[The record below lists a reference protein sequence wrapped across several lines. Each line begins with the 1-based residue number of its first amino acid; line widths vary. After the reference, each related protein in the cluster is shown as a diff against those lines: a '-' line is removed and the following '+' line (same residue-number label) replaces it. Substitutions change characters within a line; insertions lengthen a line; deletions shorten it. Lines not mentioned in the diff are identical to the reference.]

1 MNIRQYLLFV
11 VLGGIES
18 SFFLIEIL
26 LNCMI
31 KCSIILISK
40 RSSRINMTALD
51 KLKTIRASA
60 GAVLTT
66 GLKDEVIAKFLASD
80 PTLEQAINSAY
91 DNYQDIK
98 SEFPDLL
105 DLDEADQL
113 TQVQQDY
120 INFYSDDA
128 VNPYV
133 SLAGK
138 GAWLITLKGAVIH
151 DNGGYGM
158 LGAGHAPDFV
168 LEAMS
173 RPHVMANIMT
183 PAVPQMK
190 LSQAIKREVGHSQGS
205 CPFDK
210 FLCMNSGSEAVTVAA
225 RISDINAKN
234 MTAAGARHE
243 GKTIKIM
250 SLKGAFHGRTDRP
263 AQYSDSSLPG
273 YRKNCASFQDR
284 DNLITVPI
292 NDVDALKAAFAQV
305 DADNVYVESFF
316 MEPVMGEGNPGM
328 GLSREF
334 YDVARQLTQE
344 RGTLLLI
351 DSIQAGLRAQGCLSI
366 VDYQGFS
373 GITPPDMETYSK
385 ALNAGHYPL
394 SVLAV
399 TASTAKI
406 YVKGVYGNTM
416 TTNPK
421 AMDVA
426 CEVLA
431 RVDDAF
437 RNNILERGKEFVE
450 KLNGLQTKLKGL
462 VTNVQG
468 TGLLFSC
475 ELAPEFKAYGIGSIE
490 EFMRHNGVGVIHGG
504 ENSLRFTPHFAITSA
519 EVDLII
525 DAVEYAILNGPKANA
540 LEKAC

>member
-1 MNIRQYLLFV
+1 
-11 VLGGIES
+11 
-18 SFFLIEIL
+18 
-26 LNCMI
+26 
-31 KCSIILISK
+31 
-40 RSSRINMTALD
+40 MTVLD
-51 KLKTIRASA
+51 KLHAIRASK
-60 GAVLTT
+60 GDVLTQ
-66 GLKDEVIAKFLASD
+66 GLSEDIVNKFLASD
-80 PTLEQAINSAY
+80 QTLTHAIEIAY
-91 DNYQDIK
+91 ENFKTIK
-98 SEFPDLL
+98 SEFPDLV
-105 DLDEADQL
+105 DMDESAQMKE
-113 TQVQQDY
+113 VQKDF

-128 VNPYV
+128 INPYV
-133 SLAGK
+133 SLGGK

-158 LGAGHAPDFV
+158 LGAGHAPDYV
-168 LEAMS
+168 LETMS

-183 PAVPQMK
+183 PSVLQMK
-190 LSQAIKREVGHSQGS
+190 LSQAIKREVGHTQGA

-210 FLCMNSGSEAVTVAA
+210 FLCMNSGSESVTVAA

-234 MTAAGARHE
+234 MTDTGGKHAGKE
-243 GKTIKIM
+243 IKIM
-250 SLKGAFHGRTDRP
+250 ALKGAFHGRTDRP

-273 YRKNCASFQDR
+273 YKKNCASFAGR
-284 DNLITVPI
+284 DNLITIPI
-292 NDVDALKAAFAQV
+292 NDVDALKAAFAKV
-305 DADNVYVESFF
+305 DADNIFIESFF

-334 YDVARQLTQE
+334 YDTARALTKE

-366 VDYQGFS
+366 VDYQGFD
-373 GITPPDMETYSK
+373 GIEAPDMETYSK

-394 SVLAV
+394 SVLAMTQS
-399 TASTAKI
+399 TASI

-416 TTNPK
+416 TANPK

-426 CEVLA
+426 CEVLS

-437 RNNILERGKEFVE
+437 RQNILDRGKEFVDKLIGLKE
-450 KLNGLQTKLKGL
+450 KLNGL

-475 ELAPEFKAYGIGSIE
+475 ELAPQFKAYGTDSIE
-490 EFMRHNGVGVIHGG
+490 EFMRYNGVGVIHGG
-504 ENSLRFTPHFAITSA
+504 ENSLRFTPHFAITSQ

-525 DAVEYAILNGPKANA
+525 DAVEYAVLNGPKIN
-540 LEKAC
+540 K

>member
-1 MNIRQYLLFV
+1 
-11 VLGGIES
+11 
-18 SFFLIEIL
+18 
-26 LNCMI
+26 
-31 KCSIILISK
+31 
-40 RSSRINMTALD
+40 MTVLD
-51 KLKTIRASA
+51 KLQAIRSSQ
-60 GAVLTT
+60 GEVLTT
-66 GLKDEVIAKFLASD
+66 GLKDDVIATFLAND
-80 PTLEQAINSAY
+80 QMLAHAIEIAY
-91 DNYQDIK
+91 ENFKAIK
-98 SEFPDLL
+98 SEFPSLVDM
-105 DLDEADQL
+105 DE
-113 TQVQQDY
+113 TQQILEVQQDFV
-120 INFYSDDA
+120 NFYSTDA
-128 VNPYV
+128 INPYV

-158 LGAGHAPDFV
+158 LGAGHAPEYV
-168 LEAMS
+168 LETMA

-183 PAVPQMK
+183 PSVLQMK
-190 LSQAIKREVGHSQGS
+190 LSIAIKAEVGHSQGA

-234 MTAAGARHE
+234 MTEAG
-243 GKTIKIM
+243 GKHAGKQIKIM
-250 SLKGAFHGRTDRP
+250 ALEGAFHGRTDRP

-273 YRKNCASFQDR
+273 YKKNCASFSKR
-284 DNLITVPI
+284 DNLITIPI
-292 NDVDALKAAFAQV
+292 NDVQALKAAYAKV
-305 DADNVYVESFF
+305 DADNIFVESFF

-334 YDVARQLTQE
+334 YDTARALTKE
-344 RGTLLLI
+344 RGTLLLV

-373 GITPPDMETYSK
+373 GIQAPDMETYSK

-394 SVLAV
+394 SVLAMTPD
-399 TASTAKI
+399 TAAI

-416 TTNPK
+416 TANPK

-426 CEVLA
+426 CEVLS
-431 RVDDAF
+431 RVNDEF
-437 RNNILERGKEFVE
+437 RNNILERGKEFVD
-450 KLNGLQTKLKGL
+450 KLNGLKEKLNGL

-475 ELAPEFKAYGIGSIE
+475 ELAPQFKAYGTNSIE
-490 EFMRHNGVGVIHGG
+490 EFMRYNGVGVIHGG
-504 ENSLRFTPHFAITSA
+504 ENSLRFTPHFSITSA

-525 DAVEYAILNGPKANA
+525 EAVEYAVINGPKANA
-540 LEKAC
+540 MDQAS

>member
-1 MNIRQYLLFV
+1 
-11 VLGGIES
+11 
-18 SFFLIEIL
+18 
-26 LNCMI
+26 
-31 KCSIILISK
+31 
-40 RSSRINMTALD
+40 MTVLD
-51 KLKTIRASA
+51 KLQAIRLSK
-60 GAVLTT
+60 GSVLTT
-66 GLKDEVIAKFLASD
+66 GLTDNVITKFLACDQS
-80 PTLEQAINSAY
+80 LAIAIETAY
-91 DNYQDIK
+91 ENFKVIK
-98 SEFPDLL
+98 AEFPDLI
-105 DLDEADQL
+105 DMDEVDQM
-113 TQVQQDY
+113 QEVQQDF

-158 LGAGHAPDFV
+158 LGAGHAPDYV
-168 LEAMS
+168 LETMA

-183 PAVPQMK
+183 ASVSQYK
-190 LSQAIKREVGHSQGS
+190 LSKAIKREVGHTQGS

-234 MTAAGARHE
+234 MTDEGGRHAG
-243 GKTIKIM
+243 KKIKIM
-250 SLKGAFHGRTDRP
+250 ALEGAFHGRTDRP

-273 YRKNCASFQDR
+273 YKKNCASFAKR
-284 DNLITVPI
+284 DNLITIPI
-292 NDVDALKAAFAQV
+292 NDVEALKAAYAKV
-305 DADNVYVESFF
+305 DSDNIFIESFF

-328 GLSREF
+328 GLTREF
-334 YDVARQLTQE
+334 YDTARALTKE

-366 VDYQGFS
+366 VDYQGFA
-373 GITPPDMETYSK
+373 GIDAPDMETYSK

-394 SVLAV
+394 SVLAMTTE
-399 TASTAKI
+399 TALL

-416 TTNPK
+416 TANPK
-421 AMDVA
+421 AMDVGF
-426 CEVLA
+426 EVLA
-431 RVDDAF
+431 RVNDKF
-437 RNNILERGKEFVE
+437 RKNILDRGLEFVE
-450 KLNGLQTKLKGL
+450 KLNGLQEKLNGQ

-475 ELAPEFKAYGIGSIE
+475 ELAPQFKAYGTDSIE
-490 EFMRHNGVGVIHGG
+490 EFMRYNGVGVIHGG

-525 DAVEYAILNGPKANA
+525 DSVEYAIINGPKANE
-540 LEKAC
+540 LDKAS

>member
-1 MNIRQYLLFV
+1 M
-11 VLGGIES
+11 
-18 SFFLIEIL
+18 
-26 LNCMI
+26 
-31 KCSIILISK
+31 K
-40 RSSRINMTALD
+40 ALD
-51 KLKTIRASA
+51 KLNTIRASK
-60 GAVLTT
+60 GDVLTT
-66 GLKDEVIAKFLASD
+66 GLKDEVIAKFLAID
-80 PTLEQAINSAY
+80 PALTVAIDNAY
-91 DNYQDIK
+91 NNYNAIK
-98 SEFPDLL
+98 AEFPDLI
-105 DLDEADQL
+105 DMDEVDQMH
-113 TQVQQDY
+113 TVQEDY
-120 INFYSDDA
+120 INFYSTDT

-138 GAWLITLKGAVIH
+138 GAWLVSLKGAVIH

-183 PAVPQMK
+183 ASVPQLK
-190 LSQAIKREVGHSQGS
+190 LSQALKREVGHTQGA

-234 MTAAGARHE
+234 MTEPGGIHE
-243 GKTIKIM
+243 GKQIKIM

-273 YRKNCASFQDR
+273 YRKNCASFAKR
-284 DNLITVPI
+284 DNLITVEI
-292 NDVDALKAAFAQV
+292 NDIKDLKRAFEQADAE
-305 DADNVYVESFF
+305 NVFVESFF

-328 GLSREF
+328 GLTREF
-334 YDVARQLTQE
+334 YDTARSLTKE

-366 VDYQGFS
+366 VDYEGFE
-373 GITPPDMETYSK
+373 GIEAPDMETYSK

-399 TASTAKI
+399 TAETSKM

-426 CEVLA
+426 SEVLA
-431 RVDDAF
+431 RVDDSF
-437 RNNILERGKEFVE
+437 RNNIKERGKEFVE
-450 KLNGLQTKLKGL
+450 KLNGLQNKLNGL

-475 ELAPEFKAYGIGSIE
+475 ELAPEFKAYGTDSIE
-490 EFMRHNGVGVIHGG
+490 EYMRYNGVGVIHGG
-504 ENSLRFTPHFAITSA
+504 ENSLRFTPHFAVTSA

-525 DAVEYAILNGPKANA
+525 DAVEYAILNGPRIHT
-540 LEKAC
+540 LEKAS

>member
-1 MNIRQYLLFV
+1 MSV
-11 VLGGIES
+11 
-18 SFFLIEIL
+18 
-26 LNCMI
+26 
-31 KCSIILISK
+31 
-40 RSSRINMTALD
+40 LD
-51 KLKTIRASA
+51 KLNTIRAAKGS
-60 GAVLTT
+60 VLTK
-66 GLKDEVIAKFLASD
+66 GLSDDVIAKFLQSD
-80 PTLEQAINSAY
+80 SALSIAIENAY
-91 DNYQDIK
+91 DNYLTIK
-98 SEFPDLL
+98 DEFPQLIDM
-105 DLDEADQL
+105 DEVNQMAE
-113 TQVQQDY
+113 VQQDY
-120 INFYSDDA
+120 VNFYSEDA
-128 VNPYV
+128 INPYV

-138 GAWLITLKGAVIH
+138 GAWLITLKGAVLH

-158 LGAGHAPDFV
+158 LGGGHAPDFV

-183 PAVPQMK
+183 PSVLQMK
-190 LSQAIKREVGHSQGS
+190 LSKSIKREVGNSQGA
-205 CPFDK
+205 CPYDK

-234 MTAAGARHE
+234 MTAPGARHA

-250 SLKGAFHGRTDRP
+250 ALKGAFHGRTDRP
-263 AQYSDSSLPG
+263 AQYSDSSLPS
-273 YRKNCASFQDR
+273 YRKNCASFASR
-284 DNLITVPI
+284 DNLITIPI
-292 NDVDALKAAFAQV
+292 NDVAALEAAFAQV
-305 DADNVYVESFF
+305 DEDNVFIESFF

-328 GLSREF
+328 GITREF
-334 YDVARQLTQE
+334 YETARRLTKE
-344 RGTLLLI
+344 RGTLFLI

-366 VDYQGFS
+366 VDYQGFD
-373 GITPPDMETYSK
+373 GIQAPDMETYSK

-394 SVLAV
+394 SVLAMTPS
-399 TASTAKI
+399 TASL

-431 RVDDAF
+431 RVDDEF
-437 RNNILERGKEFVE
+437 RNNILERGQEFVE
-450 KLNGLQTKLKGL
+450 KLNGLQEKLDGR

-475 ELAPEFKAYGIGSIE
+475 ELSSEYKAYGTDSIE
-490 EFMRHNGVGVIHGG
+490 EFLRYNGVGVIHGG

-525 DAVEYAILNGPKANA
+525 DAVEYAILNGPK
-540 LEKAC
+540 KS

>member
-1 MNIRQYLLFV
+1 
-11 VLGGIES
+11 
-18 SFFLIEIL
+18 
-26 LNCMI
+26 
-31 KCSIILISK
+31 
-40 RSSRINMTALD
+40 MTAIE
-51 KLKTIRASA
+51 KLNTIRASK
-60 GAVLTT
+60 GDVLTK
-66 GLKDEVIAKFLASD
+66 GLSDDIINQFLKTD
-80 PTLEQAINSAY
+80 PALTTAIENAY
-91 DNYQDIK
+91 NNFNTIK
-98 SEFPDLL
+98 TEFPELVDM
-105 DLDEADQL
+105 DEAQ
-113 TQVQQDY
+113 QMREVQQDY

-138 GAWLITLKGAVIH
+138 GAWLITLKGAVLH

-183 PAVPQMK
+183 PSVPQLK
-190 LSQAIKREVGHSQGS
+190 LSQAIKREVGHSQGA

-234 MTAAGARHE
+234 MTAPGGRHAG
-243 GKTIKIM
+243 KKIKIM

-273 YRKNCASFQDR
+273 YKKNCASFANR
-284 DNLITVPI
+284 DNLITIPI
-292 NDVDALKAAFAQV
+292 NDIDALKAAFAQV

-328 GLSREF
+328 GITRDF
-334 YDVARQLTQE
+334 YEVARQLTKE

-366 VDYQGFS
+366 VDYQGFD
-373 GITPPDMETYSK
+373 GIEAPDMETYSK

-394 SVLAV
+394 SVLAM
-399 TASTAKI
+399 TPSTAKI

-431 RVDDAF
+431 RIDDAF

-450 KLNGLQTKLKGL
+450 KLNGLQEKLGGQ

-475 ELAPEFKAYGIGSIE
+475 ELSPEFKAYGTDSIE
-490 EFMRHNGVGVIHGG
+490 EYLRHHGVGVIHGG

-525 DAVEYAILNGPKANA
+525 NAVEHAILNGPKANR
-540 LEKAC
+540 LEKAS

>member
-1 MNIRQYLLFV
+1 M
-11 VLGGIES
+11 
-18 SFFLIEIL
+18 
-26 LNCMI
+26 
-31 KCSIILISK
+31 K
-40 RSSRINMTALD
+40 ALD
-51 KLKTIRASA
+51 KLNAIRASK
-60 GAVLTT
+60 GDVLTT
-66 GLKDEVIAKFLASD
+66 GLKDNVIAEFLAKD
-80 PTLEQAINSAY
+80 PALTTAIDNAFDNFNS
-91 DNYQDIK
+91 IK
-98 SEFPDLL
+98 AEFPALIDMN
-105 DLDEADQL
+105 EIDQMNE
-113 TQVQQDY
+113 VQQDY
-120 INFYSDDA
+120 INFYSTDT

-138 GAWLITLKGAVIH
+138 GAWLVTLKGAVVH

-183 PAVPQMK
+183 ASVPQLK
-190 LSQAIKREVGHSQGS
+190 LSQAIKREVGHTQGA

-234 MTAAGARHE
+234 MTETGGKHE
-243 GKTIKIM
+243 GKQIKIM

-273 YRKNCASFQDR
+273 YKKNCASFAKR
-284 DNLITVPI
+284 DNLITIEI
-292 NDVDALKAAFAQV
+292 NDVEDLKQAFAKV
-305 DADNVYVESFF
+305 DAENIFIESFF

-328 GLSREF
+328 GLTREF
-334 YDVARQLTQE
+334 YDTARALTKE
-344 RGTLLLI
+344 RGTLLLV

-366 VDYQGFS
+366 VDYDGFD
-373 GITPPDMETYSK
+373 GIDAPDMETYSK

-394 SVLAV
+394 SVLAM
-399 TASTAKI
+399 TAETSNI

-431 RVDDAF
+431 RVDDSF
-437 RNNILERGKEFVE
+437 RNNIKERGKEFVE
-450 KLNGLQTKLKGL
+450 KLHGLQSKLNGL

-475 ELAPEFKAYGIGSIE
+475 ELAPEFKAYGTDSIE
-490 EFMRHNGVGVIHGG
+490 EFMRYNGVGVIHGG
-504 ENSLRFTPHFAITSA
+504 ENSLRFTPHFAVTSA

-525 DAVEYAILNGPKANA
+525 DAIEYAILNGPRVNA
-540 LEKAC
+540 LDKAS

>member
-1 MNIRQYLLFV
+1 
-11 VLGGIES
+11 
-18 SFFLIEIL
+18 
-26 LNCMI
+26 
-31 KCSIILISK
+31 
-40 RSSRINMTALD
+40 MTALD
-51 KLKTIRASA
+51 KLNTIRASK
-60 GAVLTT
+60 GDVLTK
-66 GLKDEVIAKFLASD
+66 GLSNDIINQFLQTD
-80 PTLEQAINSAY
+80 PALTTAIENAYTNFNAIQA
-91 DNYQDIK
+91 
-98 SEFPDLL
+98 EFPDLINM
-105 DLDEADQL
+105 DE
-113 TQVQQDY
+113 TQQMREVQKDY

-128 VNPYV
+128 INPYV

-183 PAVPQMK
+183 PSVPQLK
-190 LSQAIKREVGHSQGS
+190 LSQAIKREVGYTQGT

-234 MTAAGARHE
+234 MTSPGGRHAG
-243 GKTIKIM
+243 KQIKIM

-273 YRKNCASFQDR
+273 YKKNCASFANR
-284 DNLITVPI
+284 DNLITIPI
-292 NDVDALKAAFAQV
+292 NDIDALKAAFAKV
-305 DADNVYVESFF
+305 DSDNVYVESFF

-328 GLSREF
+328 GVDRAF
-334 YDVARQLTQE
+334 YDTARQLTKE
-344 RGTLLLI
+344 RGTLLLV

-366 VDYQGFS
+366 VDYQGFA
-373 GITPPDMETYSK
+373 GIEAPDMETYSK

-394 SVLAV
+394 SVLAM
-399 TASTAKI
+399 TPSTAKI

-431 RVDDAF
+431 RVDDNF

-450 KLNGLQTKLKGL
+450 KLNGLQEKLGGQ

-475 ELAPEFKAYGIGSIE
+475 ELSPEFKAYGTDSIE
-490 EFMRHNGVGVIHGG
+490 EYLRHHGVGVIHGG

-525 DAVEYAILNGPKANA
+525 NAVEHAILHGPKSMA
-540 LEKAC
+540 LDKAS

>member
-1 MNIRQYLLFV
+1 MTT
-11 VLGGIES
+11 
-18 SFFLIEIL
+18 
-26 LNCMI
+26 LN
-31 KCSIILISK
+31 
-40 RSSRINMTALD
+40 
-51 KLKTIRASA
+51 KLQTIRAA
-60 GAVLTT
+60 KGAVLTT
-66 GLKDEVIAKFLASD
+66 GLSDEIISQFLQSD
-80 PTLEQAINSAY
+80 PALSIAI
-91 DNYQDIK
+91 DNAHDNFESIK
-98 SEFPDLL
+98 AEFSEIIDM
-105 DLDEADQL
+105 DETDQIL
-113 TQVQQDY
+113 TVQQDY

-128 VNPYV
+128 INPYV

-138 GAWLITLKGAVIH
+138 GAWLVTLKGAVIH

-183 PAVPQMK
+183 PSVPQLK
-190 LSQAIKREVGHSQGS
+190 LSSAIKREVGHTQGD
-205 CPFDK
+205 CPFNK

-234 MTAAGARHE
+234 MTQAGGRHE
-243 GKTIKIM
+243 GKEIKIM
-250 SLKGAFHGRTDRP
+250 ALKGAFHGRTDRP

-273 YRKNCASFQDR
+273 YRKNCASFQNR
-284 DNLITVPI
+284 DNLITIEI
-292 NDVDALKAAFAQV
+292 NDVEDLKRAFAKV
-305 DADNVYVESFF
+305 DAENIYIESFF

-328 GLSREF
+328 GLTREF
-334 YDVARQLTQE
+334 YDTARTLTKE

-351 DSIQAGLRAQGCLSI
+351 DSIQAGLRAHGCLSI
-366 VDYQGFS
+366 VDYKGFE
-373 GITPPDMETYSK
+373 GIEAPDMETYSK

-394 SVLAV
+394 SVLAL
-399 TASTAKI
+399 TPSTSGI

-426 CEVLA
+426 CAVLA
-431 RVDDAF
+431 RIDGDF
-437 RNNILERGKEFVE
+437 RKNIVERGQEFVE
-450 KLNGLQTKLKGL
+450 KLNGLKEKLNGL

-475 ELAPEFKAYGIGSIE
+475 ELAPQFKAYGTGSIE
-490 EFMRHNGVGVIHGG
+490 EFMRYRGVGVIHGG

-525 DAVEYAILNGPKANA
+525 DAVEYAVLNGPSANS
-540 LEKAC
+540 LDKVS

>member
-1 MNIRQYLLFV
+1 
-11 VLGGIES
+11 
-18 SFFLIEIL
+18 
-26 LNCMI
+26 
-31 KCSIILISK
+31 
-40 RSSRINMTALD
+40 MTALD
-51 KLKTIRASA
+51 KLNAIRASK
-60 GAVLTT
+60 GDVLTK
-66 GLKDEVIAKFLASD
+66 GLNDEIINQFLKTDPALTIAIENAYTNFN
-80 PTLEQAINSAY
+80 AI
-91 DNYQDIK
+91 K
-98 SEFPDLL
+98 TEFPELADM
-105 DLDEADQL
+105 DEAQ
-113 TQVQQDY
+113 QMCEVQQDY

-138 GAWLITLKGAVIH
+138 GAWLITLKGAVMH

-183 PAVPQMK
+183 PSVPQLK
-190 LSQAIKREVGHSQGS
+190 LSQAIKREVGHTQGA
-205 CPFDK
+205 CPYDK

-234 MTAAGARHE
+234 MTAPGGRHAG
-243 GKTIKIM
+243 KQIKIM

-273 YRKNCASFQDR
+273 YKKNCASFAER
-284 DNLITVPI
+284 DNLITIPI
-292 NDVDALKAAFAQV
+292 NDIDALKAAFAQV

-328 GLSREF
+328 GVDREF
-334 YDVARQLTQE
+334 YDVARQLTKE
-344 RGTLLLI
+344 RGTLLLV

-366 VDYQGFS
+366 VDYQGFA
-373 GITPPDMETYSK
+373 GIEAPDMETYSK

-399 TASTAKI
+399 TPSTAKI

-450 KLNGLQTKLKGL
+450 KLNGLQEKLGGQ

-475 ELAPEFKAYGIGSIE
+475 ELSPEFKAYGTGSIE
-490 EFMRHNGVGVIHGG
+490 EYLRHHGIGVIHGG

-525 DAVEYAILNGPKANA
+525 NAVEYAILNGPKIMA
-540 LEKAC
+540 LDKAS

>member
-1 MNIRQYLLFV
+1 
-11 VLGGIES
+11 
-18 SFFLIEIL
+18 
-26 LNCMI
+26 
-31 KCSIILISK
+31 
-40 RSSRINMTALD
+40 MTVLD
-51 KLKTIRASA
+51 KLQAIRLAK
-60 GAVLTT
+60 GNVLTK
-66 GLKDEVIAKFLASD
+66 GLTDEVITKFLACD
-80 PTLEQAINSAY
+80 QTLAIAIETAY
-91 DNYQDIK
+91 ENFKAIK
-98 SEFPDLL
+98 TEFPHIIDM
-105 DLDEADQL
+105 DEADQM
-113 TQVQQDY
+113 QEVQQDF

-138 GAWLITLKGAVIH
+138 GAWLITLKGAVVH

-158 LGAGHAPDFV
+158 LGAGHAPDYV
-168 LEAMS
+168 LETMA

-183 PAVPQMK
+183 ASVSQYK
-190 LSQAIKREVGHSQGS
+190 LSKAIKVEVGHSQGS

-225 RISDINAKN
+225 RISDINAKS
-234 MTAAGARHE
+234 MTEVGARHA
-243 GKTIKIM
+243 GKQIKIM
-250 SLKGAFHGRTDRP
+250 ALEGAFHGRTDRP

-273 YRKNCASFQDR
+273 YKKNCASFANR
-284 DNLITVPI
+284 DNLITIPI
-292 NDVDALKAAFAQV
+292 NDVEALKAAYAKV
-305 DADNVYVESFF
+305 DSDNIFIESFF

-328 GLSREF
+328 GLTREF
-334 YDVARQLTQE
+334 YDTARALTKE

-373 GITPPDMETYSK
+373 GIDAPDMETYSK

-394 SVLAV
+394 SVLAMTSE
-399 TASTAKI
+399 TASL

-416 TTNPK
+416 TANPK

-426 CEVLA
+426 YEVLS
-431 RVDDAF
+431 RVNDVF
-437 RNNILERGKEFVE
+437 RNNILERGQEFVE
-450 KLNGLQTKLKGL
+450 KLNGLQEKLNGQ

-475 ELAPEFKAYGIGSIE
+475 ELAPQFKAYGTDSIE
-490 EFMRHNGVGVIHGG
+490 EFMRYNGVGVIHGG

-525 DAVEYAILNGPKANA
+525 ESVEYAIINGPKANKLDIA
-540 LEKAC
+540 S

>member
-1 MNIRQYLLFV
+1 MNAF
-11 VLGGIES
+11 
-18 SFFLIEIL
+18 
-26 LNCMI
+26 
-31 KCSIILISK
+31 
-40 RSSRINMTALD
+40 D
-51 KLKTIRASA
+51 KLNAIRATKGS
-60 GAVLTT
+60 VLTK
-66 GLKDEVIAKFLASD
+66 GLSDDVIAKFIDSD
-80 PTLEQAINSAY
+80 PTLTQAIDNAYNNFNS
-91 DNYQDIK
+91 IK
-98 SEFPDLL
+98 AEFPDLINS
-105 DLDEADQL
+105 DESEQM
-113 TQVQQDY
+113 QQIQQDFV
-120 INFYSDDA
+120 NFYSEDA
-128 VNPYV
+128 INPYV

-138 GAWLITLKGAVIH
+138 GAWLVTLKGAIVH

-183 PAVPQMK
+183 SAVPQLK
-190 LSQAIKREVGHSQGS
+190 LSRAIKREVGHTQGA

-225 RISDINAKN
+225 RISDINANN
-234 MTAAGARHE
+234 MTQAGGRHA
-243 GKTIKIM
+243 GKEIKIM
-250 SLKGAFHGRTDRP
+250 ALKGAFHGRTDRP
-263 AQYSDSSLPG
+263 AQYSDSSLDG
-273 YRKNCASFQDR
+273 YRKNCASFQNR
-284 DNLITVPI
+284 DNLITIGI
-292 NDVDALKAAFAQV
+292 NDVADLKRAFAQV
-305 DADNVYVESFF
+305 DSDNIFIESFF
-316 MEPVMGEGNPGM
+316 IEPVMGEGNPGM
-328 GLSREF
+328 GITREF
-334 YDVARQLTQE
+334 YDTARALTKE
-344 RGTLLLI
+344 RGTLLLV

-366 VDYQGFS
+366 VDYQGFD
-373 GITPPDMETYSK
+373 GIEAPDMETYSK

-394 SVLAV
+394 SVLAM
-399 TASTAKI
+399 TANTAAL

-431 RVDDAF
+431 RVDDDF

-450 KLNGLQTKLKGL
+450 KLNGLQHKLNGM

-475 ELAPEFKAYGIGSIE
+475 ELAPEFKAYGTDSIE
-490 EFMRHNGVGVIHGG
+490 EFLRYNGVGVIHGG

-525 DAVEYAILNGPKANA
+525 NAVEYAIINGPKANA
-540 LEKAC
+540 LEKAS